1 MRDMTEGKPL
11 GHLWRFAL
19 PVLIGNWL
27 QLLYNTVDSIIAGR
41 FIGKEALSAEGIA
54 APVMNLV
61 ILGISGVCI
70 GAGVLMGE
78 AFGAR
83 DLPRVRRTLGGML
96 RFGMSACLIVTVLG
110 ILLTPWLMTALSVPQ
125 EIRRMTGI
133 YLRITFL
140 GAPFT
145 FLYNA
150 LAAGLKAVGDSKTP
164 LKFLAFSSILNAVL
178 DLFFLGVL
186 HFGIVCSA
194 VTTVAAEAVSALLAA
209 VYMRRKVREVFPRK
223 QDLKRDWPLLRR
235 ILSYGGPTALQQMLQ
250 PIGKVLI
257 QGQVNAL
264 GVDAIAAFHAVTK
277 VDDFAC
283 IPMQGISSAV
293 STFMAQNRG
302 AGKRD
307 RLLPGFYAGL
317 RLELCYFVLICAA
330 ALCLRAPF
338 VRLFLKEGDA
348 ETVVRLGADYLQ
360 LMAFFYIYP
369 ALTNWMQGFFR
380 GMGRMGITIVLTGI
394 QITLRTLCTYLL
406 APKMGIRGIAVA
418 CAVGWSAMLVVAYIH
433 YRRVKREERLGL
445 TREPAAGS

>member
-1 MRDMTEGKPL
+1 MALFYNEVKKGAVSLRDMTEGRPI

-19 PVLIGNWL
+19 PVLLGNWL
-27 QLLYNTVDSIIAGR
+27 QLLYNAVDSVIAGR

-83 DLPRVRRTLGGML
+83 DLPRVRRTLGGMM
-96 RFGMSACLIVTVLG
+96 RFGMIFCLLVTGLG
-110 ILLTPWLMTALSVPQ
+110 ILLTPAILTALSVPPD
-125 EIRRMTGI
+125 ILDITGI

-164 LKFLAFSSILNAVL
+164 LKFLAFSAILNAVL

-194 VTTVAAEAVSALLAA
+194 ITTVVAEAASAFLAVS
-209 VYMRRKVREVFPRK
+209 YMLRKVRDIFPRRE
-223 QDLKRDWPLLRR
+223 DLRRDWPLLRR
-235 ILSYGGPTALQQMLQ
+235 ILEYGGPTALQQMLQ

-264 GVDAIAAFHAVTK
+264 TK
-277 VDDFAC
+277 ADDFAC
-283 IPMQGISSAV
+283 IPEQGIAASL

-302 AGKRD
+302 AGRRE
-307 RLLPGFYAGL
+307 RLLPGFRAGL
-317 RLELCYFVLICAA
+317 TLELCYFALICTVT
-330 ALCLRAPF
+330 LLFREPF
-338 VRLFLKEGDA
+338 VRLFVKEGDA
-348 ETVVRLGADYLQ
+348 EQIVRIVFTLFFTVVPRT
-360 LMAFFYIYP
+360 P
-369 ALTNWMQGFFR
+369 R
-380 GMGRMGITIVLTGI
+380 IVPT
-394 QITLRTLCTYLL
+394 L
-406 APKMGIRGIAVA
+406 AP
-418 CAVGWSAMLVVAYIH
+418 
-433 YRRVKREERLGL
+433 
-445 TREPAAGS
+445 

>member
-1 MRDMTEGKPL
+1 MQDMTEGRPI

-19 PVLIGNWL
+19 PVLLGNWL
-27 QLLYNTVDSIIAGR
+27 QLLYNAVDSVIAGR

-83 DLPRVRRTLGGML
+83 DLSRVRRTLGGML
-96 RFGMSACLIVTVLG
+96 RFGMIFCLLVTGLG
-110 ILLTPWLMTALSVPQ
+110 ILLTPAILTALSVPPD
-125 EIRRMTGI
+125 ILDITGI

-164 LKFLAFSSILNAVL
+164 LKFLAFSAILNAVL

-194 VTTVAAEAVSALLAA
+194 VTTVVAEAASAFLAVS
-209 VYMRRKVREVFPRK
+209 YMLRKVRDIFPKRE
-223 QDLKRDWPLLRR
+223 DLGRDWPLLRR
-235 ILSYGGPTALQQMLQ
+235 ILEYGGPTALQQMLQ

-264 GVDAIAAFHAVTK
+264 GVDTIAAYNAVTK
-277 VDDFAC
+277 ADDFAC
-283 IPMQGISSAV
+283 IPEQGIAASL

-302 AGKRD
+302 AGRRE
-307 RLLPGFYAGL
+307 RLLPGFRAGL
-317 RLELCYFVLICAA
+317 TLELFYFALICTVT
-330 ALCLRAPF
+330 LLFREPF
-338 VRLFLKEGDA
+338 VRLFVKEGDA
-348 ETVVRLGADYLQ
+348 EQIVRIGAEYLS
-360 LMAFFYIYP
+360 LMAFFYIFP
-369 ALTNWMQGFFR
+369 ALTNCIQGFFR

-394 QITLRTLCTYLL
+394 QITLRTACTYVL
-406 APKMGIRGIAVA
+406 APRLGIRGIAVA
-418 CAVGWSAMLVVAYIH
+418 CAVGWSAMLAAAFLH
-433 YRRVKREERLGL
+433 YRKVLREENLSLEKG
-445 TREPAAGS
+445 